1 MKTFRADLHIH
12 TVLSPCGDLDMS
24 PKNIVQ
30 KAHQLG
36 LDIIG
41 ITDHNSTLQCRGVG
55 VEAEKNGIF
64 LLLGAEV
71 TTKEELHCL
80 VFFQNHE
87 KLNLFQHYIDAHLPN
102 ISNDTSRFGYQ
113 VVVDEQEMI
122 VYEEQ
127 RLLIVAIDQS
137 VDQVEQK
144 VHELGGLFIPA
155 HVDKG
160 KNSIISQLGFIP
172 KGLAIDAIE
181 ISPNTTIAKTLQNLG
196 YLEHYTFIQNSDAHI
211 LEDIGKRTTLFELEQ
226 PAFSEIS
233 MALRGYEGRNV
244 RPGI

>member
-30 KAHQLG
+30 KAQQLG
-36 LDIIG
+36 IDIIG
-41 ITDHNSTLQCRGVG
+41 ITDHNSTLQCSEVG
-55 VEAEKNGIF
+55 REAGRNGIF
-64 LLLGAEV
+64 MLMGAEV
-71 TTKEELHCL
+71 TTKEEIHCL
-80 VFFQNHE
+80 VFFENPE
-87 KLNLFQHYIDAHLPN
+87 KLHLFQEYIDAHLPN

-122 VYEEQ
+122 TYEED

-144 VHELGGLFIPA
+144 VHQLGGLFIPA

-172 KGLAIDAIE
+172 KGLDIDAIE
-181 ISPNTTIAKTLQNLG
+181 ISPNITKKALLQKLG
-196 YLEHYTFIQNSDAHI
+196 YLKSFTFIQNSDAHM
-211 LEDIGKRTTLFELEQ
+211 LEAIGTRTTLLELEQ

-233 MALRGYEGRNV
+233 MALRGCEGRNV
-244 RPGI
+244 RLV